1 MDLNGVNDHTWVHD
15 QKFLFSTRSSWST
28 CIQEGVVLLRSRSS
42 RNILGSCSIFQVCSC
57 LMTLVGNSSKKIW
70 EIEVW
75 MFFSSG
81 YGSLPINTIF
91 SGMNIH
97 LPAILGFTRG
107 TGFLTHPQVK
117 LETVSCN
124 LPPFQSPRKSSRISP
139 GPKKTASMRI
149 ETGDFPAM
157 FDTRC
162 TEYPHYS
169 IIYPLVN

>member
-107 TGFLTHPQVK
+107 TGFWPIPSWSPTALRR
-117 LETVSCN
+117 S
-124 LPPFQSPRKSSRISP
+124 SPRWRKRTRPWGRWIP
-139 GPKKTASMRI
+139 AFRWHPLIGPLAS
-149 ETGDFPAM
+149 ENG
-157 FDTRC
+157 
-162 TEYPHYS
+162 H
-169 IIYPLVN
+169 L